1 MLNEEIF
8 SNFNGNKIIYSPYGY
23 ILINNEDYEN
33 PDKKIIKFTGIT
45 KDKTYQNPLYGTINK
60 QSLLEKINVRLKTLY
75 GKRQIYTFEI
85 KPEEKI
91 NILLKE
97 LIKKEEDEKNNNNSN
112 DNNIKFK
119 KSKTFRI
126 ISSKGIIKELNLS
139 KKFYEEK
146 IQNNQLLILAPN
158 HPIHFSE
165 ISHGNQITIEN
176 NIYANKSYGD
186 DAQIALID
194 KGYNFGISY
203 TEFILETEPDERSI
217 VIGVSIKRNDYF
229 LNEMNNFWG
238 FVLSDA
244 KKISNDT
251 QKDYGKICQIN
262 DIIGVLLSFN
272 DNNTLNVSFFVNGE
286 NQGIAF
292 ENLPN
297 DIYYPCVV
305 LLYEGARI
313 KVIEHSNI
321 PDEAKNY

>member
-1 MLNEEIF
+1 MSNNEGIF
-8 SNFNGNKIIYSPYGY
+8 SKRFQGNKIIYSPYGY
-23 ILINNEDYEN
+23 ISINKEDYEN
-33 PDKKIIKFTGIT
+33 PEKSIINFCGIT
-45 KDKTYQNPLYGTINK
+45 KEKSYQNPIFGTISK
-60 QSLLEKINVRLKTLY
+60 KSLLLKINVRLKTLY
-75 GKRQIYTFEI
+75 GKRLIHTFEI
-85 KPEEKI
+85 NPEEKI
-91 NILLKE
+91 SILLKL
-97 LIKKEEDEKNNNNSN
+97 LITKEEKENNNDEKT
-112 DNNIKFK
+112 KFN

-126 ISSKGIIKELNLS
+126 ISSKGLIRELNLS

-146 IQNNQLLILAPN
+146 IIDNQLLILAPN

-165 ISHGNQITIEN
+165 IYHGNQITIEN

-194 KGYNFGISY
+194 KGYNYGISF

-217 VIGVSIKRNDYF
+217 VIGISLKRNDYF

-262 DIIGVLLSFN
+262 DKIGVLLSFN
-272 DNNTLNVSFFVNGE
+272 DNNTLNVSFYVNDE

-292 ENLPN
+292 EHLPN
-297 DIYYPCVV
+297 DIYYPCAV
-305 LLYEGARI
+305 LLYEGAKI

-321 PDEAKNY
+321 PDEVNNI

>member
-112 DNNIKFK
+112 DNNIKFN

-126 ISSKGIIKELNLS
+126 ISSKGLIRELNLS

-146 IQNNQLLILAPN
+146 IFNNQLLILAPN

-165 ISHGNQITIEN
+165 IFHGNQITIEN
-176 NIYANKSYGD
+176 NIYVNKSYD
-186 DAQIALID
+186 DDEQIALKD
-194 KGYNFGISY
+194 KGYNYDISC
-203 TEFILETEPDERSI
+203 TDIILETEYD
-217 VIGVSIKRNDYF
+217 
-229 LNEMNNFWG
+229 
-238 FVLSDA
+238 
-244 KKISNDT
+244 
-251 QKDYGKICQIN
+251 
-262 DIIGVLLSFN
+262 
-272 DNNTLNVSFFVNGE
+272 
-286 NQGIAF
+286 
-292 ENLPN
+292 
-297 DIYYPCVV
+297 
-305 LLYEGARI
+305 
-313 KVIEHSNI
+313 
-321 PDEAKNY
+321 

>member
-1 MLNEEIF
+1 MINEEILK
-8 SNFNGNKIIYSPYGY
+8 NFNGNKIIYSPYGY
-23 ILINNEDYEN
+23 ILINKEDYDN
-33 PDKKIIKFTGIT
+33 PEKKIINFKGIN
-45 KDKTYQNPLYGTINK
+45 KEKSYQNPLFGSINK
-60 QSLLEKINVRLKTLY
+60 TNLKEKINIRLKTLY
-75 GKRQIYTFEI
+75 GKRSIYIFEI
-85 KPEEKI
+85 NPEDKI
-91 NILLKE
+91 NIILKQLILKE
-97 LIKKEEDEKNNNNSN
+97 ENEKLTEEKSQ
-112 DNNIKFK
+112 KFN
-119 KSKTFRI
+119 KSKAFRI
-126 ISSKGIIKELNLS
+126 ISSKGLIKELNLS

-146 IQNNQLLILAPN
+146 IIDNQLLILSPN
-158 HPIHFSE
+158 HPIHFNE
-165 ISHGNQITIEN
+165 FSHGNQITIEN

-194 KGYNFGISY
+194 KGFNYGISY

-217 VIGVSIKRNDYF
+217 IIGISIKRKDYF

-238 FVLSDA
+238 FILSDA

-297 DIYYPCVV
+297 DLYFPCVV
-305 LLYEGARI
+305 LLYEGARV

-321 PDEAKNY
+321 PEEVNNY

>member
-1 MLNEEIF
+1 MINEEILK
-8 SNFNGNKIIYSPYGY
+8 NFNGNKIIYSPYGY
-23 ILINNEDYEN
+23 ILINKEDYDN
-33 PDKKIIKFTGIT
+33 PEKKIINFTGIN
-45 KDKTYQNPLYGTINK
+45 KEKLYQNPLLGSISK
-60 QSLLEKINVRLKTLY
+60 KHLKEKINIRLKTLY
-75 GKRQIYTFEI
+75 GKRTIYTFEI
-85 KPEEKI
+85 NPEDKI
-91 NILLKE
+91 NIILKK
-97 LIKKEEDEKNNNNSN
+97 LISIEENDKLTEEKSQ
-112 DNNIKFK
+112 KFN
-119 KSKTFRI
+119 KSKSFRI
-126 ISSKGIIKELNLS
+126 ISSKGLIKELNLS

-146 IQNNQLLILAPN
+146 IIDNQLLILAPN
-158 HPIHFSE
+158 HPIHFNE

-194 KGYNFGISY
+194 KGFNYGISY

-217 VIGVSIKRNDYF
+217 IIGISIKRKDYF

-238 FVLSDA
+238 FILSDA

-297 DIYYPCVV
+297 DLYFPCVV
-305 LLYEGARI
+305 LLYEGARV
-313 KVIEHSNI
+313 KVIEYSNI
-321 PDEAKNY
+321 PEEVNNY

>member
-1 MLNEEIF
+1 MINEEILKK
-8 SNFNGNKIIYSPYGY
+8 FNGNKIIYSPYGY
-23 ILINNEDYEN
+23 ILINKEDYDN
-33 PDKKIIKFTGIT
+33 PEKKIINFKGIN
-45 KDKTYQNPLYGTINK
+45 KEKSYQNPLFGSINK
-60 QSLLEKINVRLKTLY
+60 TNLKEKINIRLKTLY
-75 GKRQIYTFEI
+75 GKRSIYIFEI
-85 KPEEKI
+85 NPEDKI
-91 NILLKE
+91 NIILKQLILKE
-97 LIKKEEDEKNNNNSN
+97 ENEKLTEEKSQ
-112 DNNIKFK
+112 KFN
-119 KSKTFRI
+119 KSKSFRI
-126 ISSKGIIKELNLS
+126 ISSKGLIKELNLS
-139 KKFYEEK
+139 KKFYEEN
-146 IQNNQLLILAPN
+146 IIDNQLLILAPN

-165 ISHGNQITIEN
+165 IFHGNQITIEN

-194 KGYNFGISY
+194 KGFNYGISY
-203 TEFILETEPDERSI
+203 TEFLLETEPDERSI

-262 DIIGVLLSFN
+262 DKIGILLSFN
-272 DNNTLNVSFFVNGE
+272 ENNTLNVSFYVNDE
-286 NQGIAF
+286 CQGIAF

-321 PDEAKNY
+321 PDEANNY

>member
-1 MLNEEIF
+1 MLNEENF

-23 ILINNEDYEN
+23 ILINKEEYEN
-33 PDKKIIKFTGIT
+33 PDNKTIKFSGIIK
-45 KDKTYQNPLYGTINK
+45 DKSYQNPLFGTINK

-75 GKRQIYTFEI
+75 GKREIYTFEI

-97 LIKKEEDEKNNNNSN
+97 LISKEENNKKNNNSN
-112 DNNIKFK
+112 DKNTKFN

-126 ISSKGIIKELNLS
+126 ISSKGLIRELNLS

-146 IQNNQLLILAPN
+146 IFNNQLLILAPN

-165 ISHGNQITIEN
+165 VFHGNQITIEN

-194 KGYNFGISY
+194 KGYNYGISF

-217 VIGVSIKRNDYF
+217 VIGISLKRNDYF

-262 DIIGVLLSFN
+262 DKIGVLLSFN
-272 DNNTLNVSFFVNGE
+272 DNNTLNVSFYVNDE

-292 ENLPN
+292 EHLPN
-297 DIYYPCVV
+297 DIYYPCAV

-321 PDEAKNY
+321 PDEVNNI